1 MYVFSEKSRKKEKET
16 LVKQPTIQRTLFIR
30 RNRNQ
35 KRTKLPANPKTLCQQ
50 PAITALLRDARK
62 KPIFN
67 RLYNHFSRDSEERIF
82 DNYAR
87 LTNFITDMVD
97 LAFGAETLNGANA
110 ASWFDNRN
118 AQGVIELNQNDPT
131 FIAVRNAVMKN
142 LHDKQYKTDKKHEV
156 VPSADSPNITITRIQ
171 MIKNRVQLRQYQVA
185 RAEIYARTTQ
195 AGGSLNEAH
204 LFAGFREEIAN
215 QIATNGHRPDIGA
228 YAGGFLGKGH
238 GALGRGAYFTDL
250 AAKAISYSRGP
261 NRGEA
266 ANVRQQ
272 PEDGTEHSFFLQDVL
287 LGNVL
292 YGNNFGF
299 RHSHHN
305 EMVRMQRN
313 GQPTFNL
320 MRPEGRTTGNVNG
333 QPMQNFD
340 SIVSA
345 KTHEPGGGDLNIL
358 DRAINGSFDSNEYL
372 VRNADQIYVK
382 YRIYYQLVPNPNNQ
396 QNLPQN
402 PQYPLTSI
410 GNISV
415 HANAV
420 HLPRNWRWQQQ
431 QASGDP
437 TIIL

>member
-185 RAEIYARTTQ
+185 RAEIGNRA
-195 AGGSLNEAH
+195 AAANGALNEAH
-204 LFAGFREEIAN
+204 LFAGFREEIADK
-215 QIATNGHRPDIGA
+215 IAVNGHRPDMGA
-228 YAGGFLGKGH
+228 YEGRHLMFLGKGH
-238 GALGRGAYFTDL
+238 GALGRGHTL
-250 AAKAISYSRGP
+250 RIWLQKPSVIP
-261 NRGEA
+261 EA
-266 ANVRQQ
+266 LIEER
-272 PEDGTEHSFFLQDVL
+272 L
-287 LGNVL
+287 
-292 YGNNFGF
+292 
-299 RHSHHN
+299 
-305 EMVRMQRN
+305 
-313 GQPTFNL
+313 
-320 MRPEGRTTGNVNG
+320 RT
-333 QPMQNFD
+333 
-340 SIVSA
+340 
-345 KTHEPGGGDLNIL
+345 
-358 DRAINGSFDSNEYL
+358 
-372 VRNADQIYVK
+372 
-382 YRIYYQLVPNPNNQ
+382 
-396 QNLPQN
+396 
-402 PQYPLTSI
+402 
-410 GNISV
+410 
-415 HANAV
+415 
-420 HLPRNWRWQQQ
+420 
-431 QASGDP
+431 
-437 TIIL
+437 